1 MKKTVKP
8 SEDEYADGMPKMARR
23 WLGKMLPPYYHQAI
37 AGDFEEEFEARQKTE
52 SRHRTLI
59 WYLGQLLLALPMI
72 LHHFLYWSAAM
83 ISNYLKIALRHF
95 QKHKGYSLLN
105 VLGLAIGMACFMLIA
120 LYVHHEYSYDQF
132 WEKSERLYRVVRVEH
147 QKEGVEQ
154 RASSQV
160 PLGPELQTAFP
171 EVAAATRFW
180 NVSRAIVGYNG
191 QYFRE
196 ANFYFSDPAT
206 CRMFDFQWLAGN
218 PEKALE
224 TPNSIVLTA
233 STARKYFG
241 DENALGKILSYDGW
255 VGSGKREFLVSGIIA
270 DLNENTHLSFDFL
283 ASLQGISTEA
293 TNWGSSKPIWTYVLL
308 QKNAS
313 AAQLAEKL
321 PIIVEKY
328 LKSEHPKA
336 LHLEPIHRINLY
348 SAYKGGFKVHN
359 NINNLY
365 LFSGIGFLVLL
376 LACINFMNLS
386 IARSLKRGK
395 EVGMRKVLG
404 AARSQLIKQFLGE
417 AFLMTLI
424 ALCVAIL
431 LANICL
437 PLFNE
442 LSGKSLQIFA
452 LGKAA
457 PVLVLVLT
465 ALLVGIFA
473 GSYPAFYLSA
483 YRPVDVLKGKF
494 QSYSADSKRGISFR
508 LSPSILRKG
517 LIIFQFSVSVML
529 MIATMVIFRQMDFV
543 RGKELG
549 ITREEVVVLPYS
561 PAADAFMSKIG
572 QHPKVSAAS
581 VSQRVPVNN
590 LNWDSGPVTRP
601 DNDLRIDIEGFLID
615 ENFLDT
621 YQIELITGRNF
632 SPEISS
638 DNDAFILNETAL
650 KALGWHSPEEALGQP
665 INASGWGKPGRII
678 GVVRN
683 FHIGSFHEDIRPQM
697 FHTFRQYTYW
707 RTFIS
712 VRLKPGDLFAT
723 LAFLENTW
731 REYTPA
737 GVYEYFF
744 IDESLERLHR
754 ADIRLGKIFA
764 SFALIAIIIACLGL
778 LGVASYSAEQRT
790 REIGVRKVLGAS
802 VPGLILLLSREFLLL
817 TVSAFLI
824 AAPLAYVLMTAWLQD
839 FAYRI
844 ALPLDVFLLS
854 GSIAFAVCLGA
865 VVLQASKAALANP
878 VDALRNE

>member
-1 MKKTVKP
+1 
-8 SEDEYADGMPKMARR
+8 
-23 WLGKMLPPYYHQAI
+23 
-37 AGDFEEEFEARQKTE
+37 
-52 SRHRTLI
+52 
-59 WYLGQLLLALPMI
+59 MI
-72 LHHFLYWSAAM
+72 G
-83 ISNYLKIALRHF
+83 NYLKIAIRHF

-147 QKEGVEQ
+147 EKEGIEKS
-154 RASSQV
+154 ASSQV
-160 PLGPELQTAFP
+160 PLGPELQSAFP

-206 CRMFDFQWLAGN
+206 FRMFDFHWLAGN

-241 DENALGKILSYDGW
+241 DEDALGQVLSYDGW
-255 VGSGKREFLVSGIIA
+255 VGGGKREFLVTGIIA
-270 DLNENTHLSFDFL
+270 DLAENTHLDFDFL

-293 TNWGSSKPIWTYVLL
+293 TNWGSSKPIWTYILL
-308 QKNAS
+308 QENAS
-313 AAQLAEKL
+313 AAQLEEKL
-321 PIIVEKY
+321 PILVEKY
-328 LKSEHPKA
+328 LKSEHLKT
-336 LHLEPIHRINLY
+336 LYLEPINRINLY
-348 SAYKGGFKVHN
+348 SAYKGGFKAHN

-424 ALCVAIL
+424 ALCLAIL

-452 LGKAA
+452 LGKAVPA
-457 PVLVLVLT
+457 LVLVLT
-465 ALLVGIFA
+465 ALLVGIIA

-483 YRPVDVLKGKF
+483 YRPVDVLKGKL
-494 QSYSADSKRGISFR
+494 SGDARHGSRRISFR
-508 LSPSILRKG
+508 LSPSVLRKG

-561 PAADAFMSKIG
+561 PAADAFMSKIS
-572 QHPKVSAAS
+572 QHPKVSTAS

-590 LNWDSGPVTRP
+590 LNWDSGPVSRP

-615 ENFLDT
+615 EHFLDT
-621 YQIELITGRNF
+621 YQIELIAGRNF
-632 SPEISS
+632 SPEISA
-638 DNDAFILNETAL
+638 DNEAFILNETAL
-650 KALGWHSPEEALGQP
+650 KALGWQTPEEALGQS

-678 GVVRN
+678 GVVRD
-683 FHIGSFHEDIRPQM
+683 FHIGSFHEGIQPQM

-712 VRLKPGDLFAT
+712 VRLKPGDISGT
-723 LAFLENTW
+723 LAFLEDTW

-802 VPGLILLLSREFLLL
+802 VSRLVFLLSREFLFL

-824 AAPLAYVLMTAWLQD
+824 AAPFAYAIMNAWLQD

-844 ALPLDVFLLS
+844 ELPLDVFLLS
-854 GSIAFAVCLGA
+854 GLIAFTVCLGA
-865 VVLQASKAALANP
+865 VVLQALKAALANP
-878 VDALRNE
+878 IDALRNE